1 MQNILDPDQKVK
13 FQGFQLVVEPSGTRW
28 NQGLNSTSNDFLTQ
42 FDTPSGSK
50 NMLKSLLK
58 FNRIHPQGNGMSV
71 NGGGGVGT
79 FHLQPGDSMTKFM
92 HRCPNAI
99 EAASSIP
106 KEKIEVKGR

>member
-50 NMLKSLLK
+50 NMLKSLL
-58 FNRIHPQGNGMSV
+58 
-71 NGGGGVGT
+71 
-79 FHLQPGDSMTKFM
+79 
-92 HRCPNAI
+92 
-99 EAASSIP
+99 
-106 KEKIEVKGR
+106 